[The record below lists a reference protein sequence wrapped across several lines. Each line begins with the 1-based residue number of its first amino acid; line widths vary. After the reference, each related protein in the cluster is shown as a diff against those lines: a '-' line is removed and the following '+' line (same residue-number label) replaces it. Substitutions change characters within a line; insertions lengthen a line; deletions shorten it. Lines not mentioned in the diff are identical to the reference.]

1 MQQTDQDLRTLI
13 SKMTLYDKFH
23 LLTDLYHNFVLHVD
37 PNIKVTHLIVIL
49 KIKKLFR
56 ST

>member
-1 MQQTDQDLRTLI
+1 MQLTDQDLRTLI
-13 SKMTLYDKFH
+13 SKMTLYDKFR
-23 LLTDLYHNFVLHVD
+23 LLTDLYHNFVLRVG

-49 KIKKLFR
+49 KIKKLLR